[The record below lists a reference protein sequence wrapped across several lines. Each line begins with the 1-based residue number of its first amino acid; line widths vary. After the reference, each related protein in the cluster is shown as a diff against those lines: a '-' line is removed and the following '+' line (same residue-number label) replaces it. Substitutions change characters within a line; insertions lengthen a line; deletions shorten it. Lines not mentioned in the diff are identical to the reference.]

1 MTFGGTMAAVGNALG
16 TAGTW
21 LVGEDD
27 AKVIAAAANRDLSYL
42 GSTKKRNFDEDVYNI
57 IVDAVID
64 GFPNAGVI
72 LSSVILSE
80 PLKYQPAESYTLT
93 KKHIS
98 ELNSELSSVGE
109 LIAND
114 YVLLNKYANEELAMQ
129 KVMNFLIDI
138 PIQMCSEL
146 SVIITILDILAG
158 RYQEEDVGEMFLQ
171 ALKSMADAILGIVK
185 SAVKIG
191 FPEIPILGNLGDLIE
206 EILMVSQ
213 VIDGLPEEAKNQIQD
228 AQSTINFSDKLAD
241 VLDKTVAKLI
251 NRGAED
257 IDMIVQNIRW
267 LPITLLTGLVTGLI
281 KAVTKIFSTLS
292 LGTFNI
298 DDFIPD
304 MQLIPSFEFDLSI
317 FEKFSPPG
325 NVLEALLAALEMVP
339 QFVANFKNIF
349 KNSIFGLIWKI
360 FNGLPIL
367 DNCFWDPDKILS
379 ATQVHLLSCQDVYG
393 AIRTGR
399 DLLQDCVNLQDVK
412 DQIAIAQEEA
422 RQKKN
427 SSKNPD
433 ENKHRAVIGEY
444 KINAASAYYKAASAH
459 LVHQM
464 KAGYN
469 YISSHDPGQGSAYYF
484 SNGTKIA
491 AQIVEDRN
499 KEIEGAKSFSETKNA
514 WANLTGKTPEGTE
527 SQINSVLNSA
537 SDGSSGSSGSIA

>member
-1 MTFGGTMAAVGNALG
+1 MAAMGNALG

-21 LVGEDD
+21 IVGEND

-42 GSTKKRNFDEDVYNI
+42 GSMKKRNFDADVYNV

-93 KKHIS
+93 KKYIS
-98 ELNSELSSVGE
+98 ELNSELSSVGD
-109 LIAND
+109 LIADD
-114 YVLLNKYANEELAMQ
+114 YVLLNKYANEELAIQ
-129 KVMNFLIDI
+129 KVMNFIIDI
-138 PIQMCSEL
+138 PIQICSEL
-146 SVIITILDILAG
+146 SIIIRILDILAG

-171 ALKSMADAILGIVK
+171 ALQAMADAILGVVK
-185 SAVKIG
+185 SAVKVG
-191 FPEIPILGNLGDLIE
+191 FPEIPILGNIGDLIE
-206 EILMVSQ
+206 EIIMVSQ
-213 VIDGLPEEAKNQIQD
+213 VIEGLPDDAKKQIND
-228 AQSTINFSDKLAD
+228 AQSTVNFSDKLAD

-257 IDMIVQNIRW
+257 IDIIVQNIRW
-267 LPITLLTGLVTGLI
+267 LPITLLTGLVIGLI
-281 KAVTKIFSTLS
+281 NAVTKIFGTLS

-304 MQLIPSFEFDLSI
+304 LKLIPSFEFDLS
-317 FEKFSPPG
+317 KFMDFAPPG
-325 NVLEALLAALEMVP
+325 NVLEALEKALEMVP
-339 QFVANFKNIF
+339 QFVTNFKNIF

-367 DNCFWDPDKILS
+367 DSCFWDPDKILS

-393 AIRTGR
+393 ALRVGR
-399 DLLQDCVNLQDVK
+399 DLLQDCVNVQDLK
-412 DQIAIAQEEA
+412 DQVAIAIEEKN
-422 RQKKN
+422 QKMN
-427 SSKNPD
+427 TSKNPD
-433 ENKHRAVIGEY
+433 ENKHREVLGDY
-444 KINAASAYYKAASAH
+444 KINSASAYYNAASAH

-464 KAGYN
+464 KTGYN
-469 YISSHDPGQGSAYYF
+469 YISSHDPGKGSAYYF

-499 KEIEGAKSFSETKNA
+499 EKLEGAKSFAAIGEAWSNA
-514 WANLTGKTPEGTE
+514 AATIGK
-527 SQINSVLNSA
+527 
-537 SDGSSGSSGSIA
+537 